1 MVKISLRPTTL
12 RCIALSLSIAAAV
25 LQPGIALADPS
36 NNPAA
41 DQVRQPTATPTAES
55 EYDRGMRARLSK
67 DWKTAVEAQRSAVT
81 LRPAFPEAWN
91 ELGFAL
97 RNQGRYPESLRA
109 YDEALRLRPSFPEA
123 LEYLGE
129 AYVKLGRLDDA
140 RRVLDRLRPLD
151 TARANELAEV
161 IQKGK

>member
-1 MVKISLRPTTL
+1 VKTGASQTTL
-12 RCIALSLSIAAAV
+12 RHIVLGFAIAASTLLPV
-25 LQPGIALADPS
+25 SVVADPS
-36 NNPAA
+36 NNPAT

-55 EYDRGMRARLSK
+55 EYDRGVRARLAK
-67 DWKTAVEAQRSAVT
+67 DWRAAVEAQRSAVT

-97 RNQGRYPESLRA
+97 RNQGRYPESLQA

-151 TARANELAEV
+151 MARANELAEV

>member
-1 MVKISLRPTTL
+1 MSLTTL
-12 RCIALSLSIAAAV
+12 RRIALGLSVAASV
-25 LQPGIALADPS
+25 LRAGTALADPS

-41 DQVRQPTATPTAES
+41 DQVRQPMATPTAES

-67 DWKTAVEAQRSAVT
+67 DWNVAVEAQRSAVT

-109 YDEALRLRPSFPEA
+109 YDEALRLRPNFPEA

-151 TARANELAEV
+151 TARAGELAEV

>member
-1 MVKISLRPTTL
+1 VSLTTL
-12 RCIALSLSIAAAV
+12 RRIALGLSIAASMLRPA
-25 LQPGIALADPS
+25 IALADPS

-41 DQVRQPTATPTAES
+41 DQVRQPTAAPTAES

-67 DWKTAVEAQRSAVT
+67 DWNVAVEAQRSAVT

-109 YDEALRLRPSFPEA
+109 YDEALRLRPNFPEA

-151 TARANELAEV
+151 TARAGELAEV

>member
-1 MVKISLRPTTL
+1 MLKTGSSPMTL
-12 RCIALSLSIAAAV
+12 RHVVLGVVIAASVA
-25 LQPGIALADPS
+25 LPSPGLTDPS
-36 NNPAA
+36 NPAA
-41 DQVRQPTATPTAES
+41 DQVRQPTATPGADS
-55 EYDRGMRARLSK
+55 EYDRGVRARLAK
-67 DWKTAVEAQRSAVT
+67 DWKAAVEAFRRSVA

-97 RNQGRYPESLRA
+97 RNQARYAESLHA
-109 YDEALRLRPSFPEA
+109 YDEALRLRPNFPEA

-151 TARANELAEV
+151 TARAQELAEV
-161 IQKGK
+161 IRKGK

>member
-1 MVKISLRPTTL
+1 VSLTTL
-12 RCIALSLSIAAAV
+12 RRFAVGLSVAASM
-25 LQPGIALADPS
+25 LRPGIALGDPS

-55 EYDRGMRARLSK
+55 EYDRGMRARLTK
-67 DWKTAVEAQRSAVT
+67 DWNAAVEAQRSAVT

-109 YDEALRLRPSFPEA
+109 YDEALRLRPNFPEA

-151 TARANELAEV
+151 TARAGELAEV